1 MPGSKLIEYGELQG
15 RLAITVD
22 AAAIDFDD
30 ETSLTRQ
37 VLQSR
42 VVGAAAVILEG
53 KVPWGSH
60 ALDRQP
66 MLLQADGRTEGKEVW
81 AMRPIASERWA
92 SIPLWWVLDASALFQ
107 QASAAGIMAQIDG
120 LPFLRYRE
128 AYTLGFSRD
137 ATMVQLRSL
146 LADPRHHYVVALR
159 PSDVLACFNGAP
171 HARRAQR
178 GPTPTA
184 RGRRRKLLRCRT
196 QPPGWTRAFARREP

>member
-60 ALDRQP
+60 ALDRQL

-120 LPFLRYRE
+120 LPFLPPPTEGVILDPNPE
-128 AYTLGFSRD
+128 AVTAGILDELGTRLD
-137 ATMVQLRSL
+137 LGCGWV
-146 LADPRHHYVVALR
+146 YVR
-159 PSDVLACFNGAP
+159 
-171 HARRAQR
+171 R
-178 GPTPTA
+178 GPDADAVWARMAREMGRATTA
-184 RGRRRKLLRCRT
+184 WGLR
-196 QPPGWTRAFARREP
+196 WMEDS